1 MALQVFVV
9 WEKAMATLM
18 IRGMDDDVKARLH
31 VQAAE
36 IGGVDLAIPRRD
48 EHAGAADFSA

>member
-1 MALQVFVV
+1 
-9 WEKAMATLM
+9 MATLM
-18 IRGMDDDVKARLH
+18 IRGLDDDVKARLH